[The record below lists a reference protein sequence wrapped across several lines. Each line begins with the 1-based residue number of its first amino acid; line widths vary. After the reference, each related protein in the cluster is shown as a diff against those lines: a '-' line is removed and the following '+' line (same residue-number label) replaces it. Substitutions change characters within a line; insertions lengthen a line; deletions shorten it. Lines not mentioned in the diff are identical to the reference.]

1 MPLVPEHTALRR
13 LHSLALTGHLAVPAQ
28 PDGLAPPPPAVLPT
42 MARTLAG
49 RRSVREF
56 ANEPVPAPL
65 LAFACQTG
73 IEMERA
79 HWPAAEHGDTG
90 IGIAAA
96 VSDVTGLNPGI
107 YQYQPDQRE
116 FAVAGGGP
124 GLVAELR
131 STYALAPA
139 LLLVYGDLDTARD
152 SRPAQGYQRLLVR
165 TGALGYAS
173 LLAALSTGLRGCL
186 YGAS

>member
-1 MPLVPEHTALRR
+1 MSAASEGR
-13 LHSLALTGHLAVPAQ
+13 LAAV
-28 PDGLAPPPPAVLPT
+28 GEC
-42 MARTLAG
+42 G
-49 RRSVREF
+49 RMV
-56 ANEPVPAPL
+56 
-65 LAFACQTG
+65 
-73 IEMERA
+73 EMERA

-96 VSDVTGLNPGI
+96 VSGVTGLNPGI
-107 YQYQPDQRE
+107 YLYQPDQRD
-116 FAVAGGGP
+116 FAAAAGGP
-124 GLVAELR
+124 VLVAELR

-139 LLLVYGDLDTARD
+139 LLLVYGNLDTARD

-186 YGAS
+186 YGASTSIVTTATDRTGRCRRTRPPGPSINPPHKGPGP